1 MHKFLPIALLAA
13 LLLTACSGV
22 AISGTQI
29 GPNQTATIDVPAP
42 DSDAANLTLRFGAAN
57 QFRLQPGA
65 TGLVQGTVEYNVEQ
79 LKPTVTTSGSQVTI
93 EQKPDNLTISNQLR
107 NAWDLKLSDAIPL
120 ALTVQAGAYKGSYD
134 LGGLRLRGLKVEQ
147 GAADSTYDFS
157 KPNPEALEQLSF
169 SSGAASLTVSNLAN
183 ANAANMRF
191 DTAAGDYTL
200 DFGGTLER
208 TASVDIQ
215 AAATNLTIRVPS
227 GTPMLVRIKGSLSS
241 TDLIGF
247 HEIGGQQYA
256 NAAWD
261 EARPHVVVAIENAV
275 GAVNLVSK

>member
-1 MHKFLPIALLAA
+1 MYKFLPLVLIAV
-13 LLLTACSGV
+13 LLTACSGLIV
-22 AISGTQI
+22 SDAQI
-29 GPNQTATIDVPAP
+29 GPNQTATIAVPAP
-42 DSDAANLTLRFGAAN
+42 DGDAADLTLRFGAA

-65 TGLVQGTVEYNVEQ
+65 AGLVEGTVQYNVEQ
-79 LKPTVTTSGSQVTI
+79 LKPTVTSSGNQVTI
-93 EQKPDNLTISNQLR
+93 EQTSNDLSFSNQLR
-107 NAWDLKLSDAIPL
+107 NAWDLKISDAIPL
-120 ALTVQAGAYKGSYD
+120 ALTVEAGAYKGSYD

-147 GAADSTYDFS
+147 GAAESTYDFS

-200 DFGGTLER
+200 DFGGTLGR
-208 TASVDIQ
+208 TSNVDIQ

-227 GTPMLVRIKGSLSS
+227 DTPMLVRIKSSLSS
-241 TDLIGF
+241 TDLKGF
-247 HEIGGQQYA
+247 RQIDRQLYA

-261 EARPHVVVAIENAV
+261 EARPHVAVTIENAV

>member
-1 MHKFLPIALLAA
+1 MYKFLPLLFIAA
-13 LLLTACSGV
+13 LLTACSGV
-22 AISGTQI
+22 IVSDAQI
-29 GPNQTATIDVPAP
+29 GPSQTATIAVPAP
-42 DSDAANLTLRFGAAN
+42 DSEAADLTLRFGAA

-65 TGLVQGTVEYNVEQ
+65 AGLVEGTVQYNVEQ
-79 LKPTVTTSGSQVTI
+79 LKPTVTSSGGQVTI
-93 EQKPDNLTISNQLR
+93 EQTANDLSFSSQLR
-107 NAWDLKLSDAIPL
+107 NAWDLKISNAIPL
-120 ALTVQAGAYKGSYD
+120 ALTVEAGAYKGSYD

-147 GAADSTYDFS
+147 GAAESTYDFS

-183 ANAANMRF
+183 ANAASMRF
-191 DTAAGDYTL
+191 ETAAGDCTL

-208 TASVDIQ
+208 TSDVDIQ

-227 GTPMLVRIKGSLSS
+227 STPMLVRIKGSLSS
-241 TDLIGF
+241 TDLKGF
-247 HEIGGQQYA
+247 RQIDRQEYT

-261 EARPHVVVAIENAV
+261 EARPHVVVTIENAV